1 MSQVHWNKIKPLT
14 NLDAVTQFES
24 KYHVTIP
31 DDLKNCIIEHN
42 GGRPSPNTI
51 KTKNGKEY
59 DVKLLLSYNPE
70 DKETVYKCISYFC
83 EKKLLPFAVDSSGN
97 YYCMCGNKVVLWVQ
111 SDETYDVSDSF
122 SAFISGLYELS

>member
-1 MSQVHWNKIKPLT
+1 MLYSSAQHFWRLPT
-14 NLDAVTQFES
+14 SRT
-24 KYHVTIP
+24 
-31 DDLKNCIIEHN
+31 
-42 GGRPSPNTI
+42 SPQ
-51 KTKNGKEY
+51 KT
-59 DVKLLLSYNPE
+59 VKLLLSYNPE
-70 DKETVYKCISYFC
+70 DIETVYKCISYFC